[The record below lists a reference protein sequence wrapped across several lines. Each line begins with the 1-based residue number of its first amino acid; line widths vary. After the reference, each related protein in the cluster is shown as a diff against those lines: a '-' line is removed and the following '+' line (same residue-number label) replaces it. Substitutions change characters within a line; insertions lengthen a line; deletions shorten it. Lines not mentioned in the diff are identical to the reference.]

1 MLKDLRVRL
10 KDVVMSHVVIRYQWA
25 WRSGT
30 DSDELMAW
38 IGQMSEVGWELKG
51 MTAAVHTRTVR
62 AGYDEQFEIIR
73 VVMQRPHQTVDGL
86 GSWKYPG

>member
-1 MLKDLRVRL
+1 
-10 KDVVMSHVVIRYQWA
+10 MSHVVISYEWA

-62 AGYDEQFEIIR
+62 PGYDEQFEVLR